1 MNQDKKRIWLVNQYA
16 VPTSLPGITRHFE
29 LFNEIQKDN
38 KFDITFWISSFNY
51 SLRRFLSQSEIKEIN
66 KTNYR
71 LNLKWLPA
79 FPHKRNNWKR
89 TLNMI
94 SFSVFFFLRAFFS
107 KKPEIIVASSP
118 QIIVAYCA
126 LIISKIFSIK
136 FVLEI
141 RDLWPESL
149 VVMSGK
155 KEGFVIKL
163 LYKIEKKLYDN
174 SEHIIVLTEYQRI
187 YLINKGYDSKRIT
200 LIPNGIL
207 LEEFSR
213 LEREELSVYKDRLQ
227 VPLDSFVAIY
237 TGAHGTANSLDQL
250 VEAGK
255 YLSKDEFIILIGD
268 GPEKDRLMKLKDKNK
283 VTQVKF
289 INPVPKTEILKY
301 TSTADCGII
310 SLEDNAVFLGARPN
324 KLYDYMVLGLPI
336 ISTIGGEVKYILEE
350 NGVGSCVTPNQPL
363 ELAEELK
370 RIKKLNFEDK
380 SRIRNNGWD
389 YVSNEGNRH
398 VSSKKFANI
407 LSNLA

>member
-1 MNQDKKRIWLVNQYA
+1 MNQDRKRIWLINQYA

-29 LFNEIQKDN
+29 LFNEIQN
-38 KFDITFWISSFNY
+38 ENQFDITFWISSFNY

-66 KTNYR
+66 ETNLR

-94 SFSVFFFLRAFFS
+94 SFSVLFFLRAFFS

-126 LIISKIFSIK
+126 LIISKIFSIR

-149 VVMSGK
+149 VVMSGEK
-155 KEGFVIKL
+155 DGFIIKL

-174 SEHIIVLTEYQRI
+174 SEHIIVLTEYQRA
-187 YLINKGYDSKRIT
+187 YLINKGYDNKRIT
-200 LIPNGIL
+200 LIPNGVL
-207 LEEFSR
+207 LEGFSR
-213 LEREELSVYKDRLQ
+213 LEKEELTVYKNKLG
-227 VPLDSFVAIY
+227 VPIDSFVAIY

-255 YLSKDEFIILIGD
+255 YLGKDEFIVLIGD
-268 GPEKDRLMKLKDKNK
+268 GPEKDRLIKLKDDNGIS
-283 VTQVKF
+283 QVKF
-289 INPVPKTEILKY
+289 LDPVPKTEILKY

-310 SLEDNAVFLGARPN
+310 SLENNAVFLGARPN

-336 ISTIGGEVKYILEE
+336 ISTIGGEVQYILEE
-350 NGVGSCVTPNQPL
+350 NGVGRCVTPNQPL

-370 RIKKLNFEDK
+370 RVKRLNLEDK
-380 SRIRNNGWD
+380 SRIRNNGWN
-389 YVSNEGNRH
+389 YVNSEGNRH
-398 VSSKKFANI
+398 ISAAKIANI
-407 LSNLA
+407 LSNLV